1 MKTVNIHEAKTQLSK
16 LIEEASKGEAFVIA
30 KAGKPVVKV
39 TALGSPTGTQIR
51 RLGFMTG
58 QISVP
63 DDFDRMGKEEIE
75 RIFGGGGAWN
85 CCWIRI
91 FFCGQP
97 VNPSDFQ
104 KARTLIDDPN
114 NELLFSTA
122 SLWEVAIKRGLGRE
136 DFKVDA
142 RLLRRGLLD
151 SGYRELAII
160 SDHVV
165 ATESLPPIHKD
176 PFDRVLVAQA
186 TVEGVTLLTID
197 SLVAQYPGPIKT
209 V

>member
-1 MKTVNIHEAKTQLSK
+1 MKLLLDTHLLLWAAGEPRRLSK
-16 LIEEASKGEAFVIA
+16 
-30 KAGKPVVKV
+30 
-39 TALGSPTGTQIR
+39 R
-51 RLGFMTG
+51 
-58 QISVP
+58 
-63 DDFDRMGKEEIE
+63 
-75 RIFGGGGAWN
+75 
-85 CCWIRI
+85 
-91 FFCGQP
+91 
-97 VNPSDFQ
+97 
-104 KARTLIDDPN
+104 ARTLIDNPD
-114 NELLFSTA
+114 NELLFSAA

-136 DFKVDA
+136 DLKVDA

-151 SGYRELAII
+151 NGYSELPII

-197 SLVAQYPGPIKT
+197 SLVAQYPGPIRT